1 MRVDPGSRPGLHLR
15 LLGELEASASGA
27 RLALPPSKKTRAL
40 LAYLALTGRA
50 HRRERLSDLLW
61 DVTDD
66 RRAALRWSLTKLR
79 DVVDVEGRERL
90 RADREH
96 VSLDLSDVHV
106 DVLEVREMVGSDV
119 ESAPTPVLERALE
132 RFGGELLEGLDLDD
146 FPVFHA
152 WCVAE
157 RSDVR
162 QLRAR
167 ILTTLLERARGNPQR
182 ALPYARDL
190 VQLDPSD
197 AAARARLQELLHA
210 SGRYREAEAQSRTDR
225 RLLGAP
231 ALEALGDARI
241 SSSPRA
247 PGSLAP
253 LVGRRAELASVR
265 AAIEAGAPP
274 VLVLLGEPGIGK
286 SRLCAEIV
294 RELRDRGAPVLEGRA
309 LEVHP
314 GWPFGAWIDAFRA
327 LDTSGLDPV
336 LATTLAPLLTPAVA
350 PDEAPAQGR
359 ERLFHA
365 ASEALASRGVWV
377 VLEDAHWL
385 DESSIALAHHV
396 VHACAQRGVRLLL
409 TAREGELA
417 DNPFVSRVLRALR
430 KADLVHEIQLAPLG
444 RDETAQLVGS
454 DADDLYEQSGGNPLF
469 ALELARAPR
478 TSGTVPR
485 SITRVVR
492 DRLDALSAETGDALR
507 WAAVLGASFDLVML
521 EGALAV
527 SEDALV
533 GTIEELERHGWV
545 LAVTSD
551 VERAPVYRFAHE
563 IVRRAV
569 YDALSEP
576 RRRLMHGKVARLV
589 AARPDVD
596 GSAVSTIAHHAA
608 LAGDFALAAR
618 ACRDAGER
626 SMRLHAAADAFA
638 LARRGLSYVD
648 KLADPERTTR
658 AIDLLYLALRARRPD
673 DRGEAIAKLAELTE
687 RALDLGAHDHARIG
701 FYLRAFLE
709 WEDGEAGDVRS
720 LSDAIERTSR
730 LGSARER
737 VLGFG
742 DAAHCLV
749 SIERDLPRAE
759 ALILEAEAIAAREHV
774 ESFAVSLTR
783 AMLRAHK
790 GDLDAAEE
798 HLERALEIAR
808 RTGDRLQEYV
818 ALERQIDVDLQRGA
832 LDRAR
837 GRAERL
843 IALGERTREGSERP
857 HARALRALIEHATE
871 RGHEAAL
878 DEAIAALI
886 AADSKRRCAYVL
898 VRAAEIE
905 LDRGEHDTA
914 RRHALDALDFARRID
929 APSDIAGALAAL
941 ARIGDHDALGALR
954 DATSRVISERARR
967 AAAKVGGTTWS
978 A

>member
-1 MRVDPGSRPGLHLR
+1 MALSPGLHLR
-15 LLGELEASASGA
+15 LLGEIDASVDGT
-27 RLALPPSKKTRAL
+27 RVPLPPSKKTRAL
-40 LAYLALTGRA
+40 LAYLALTGRE
-50 HRRERLSDLLW
+50 HRRDRLSDLLW

-79 DVVDVEGRERL
+79 DVVDSEGRERL

-96 VSLDLSDVHV
+96 VSLDLADVHI
-106 DVLEVREMVGSDV
+106 DVLEVRAMVGSDV
-119 ESAPTPVLERALE
+119 EAVATPVLERALE
-132 RFGGELLEGLDLDD
+132 RFGGELLEGLDLED

-157 RSDVR
+157 RHEVR
-162 QLRAR
+162 RLRVR
-167 ILTTLLERARGNPQR
+167 ILTTLLERARSNPQR

-190 VQLDPSD
+190 VQLDPTD

-231 ALEALGDARI
+231 ALPAPDARV
-241 SSSPRA
+241 SSSPRDRA
-247 PGSLAP
+247 GEALAP
-253 LVGRRAELASVR
+253 LIGRRAELDAVR
-265 AAIEAGAPP
+265 AAIDAGAPP
-274 VLVLLGEPGIGK
+274 VVVITGEPGIGK
-286 SRLCAEIV
+286 SRLCAELV
-294 RELRDRGAPVLEGRA
+294 RALRDRGATVLEGRA

-327 LDTSGLDPV
+327 LDATGLDAAI
-336 LATTLAPLLTPAVA
+336 ATTLAPLLTPAVA
-350 PDEAPAQGR
+350 PEETSAQGR

-365 ASEALASRGVWV
+365 ASEALASKDSPWV
-377 VLEDAHWL
+377 VLEDVHWL

-396 VHACAQRGVRLLL
+396 VQRGVRLLL
-409 TAREGELA
+409 TAREGELG

-430 KADLVHEIQLAPLG
+430 QADLVHELALAPLD
-444 RDETAQLVGS
+444 REETAQLVGS
-454 DADDLYEQSGGNPLF
+454 DLDDLYEQSGGNPLF

-478 TSGTVPR
+478 TSSAVPR

-492 DRLDALSAETGDALR
+492 DRLDALPADTGDALR
-507 WAAVLGASFDLVML
+507 WAAVLGASFDLPML

-533 GTIEELERHGWV
+533 STIEELERHGWIV
-545 LAVTSD
+545 PLGAEI
-551 VERAPVYRFAHE
+551 ERAPAYRFAHE

-626 SMRLHAAADAFA
+626 SMRLYAAADAFA

-658 AIDLLYLALRARRPD
+658 AIDLLHLALRARRPE
-673 DRGEAIAKLAELTE
+673 DRGEAMARLAELTE
-687 RALDLGAHDHARIG
+687 RALDLGATDHARIG

-709 WEDGEAGDVRS
+709 WEDGEARDVRS
-720 LSDAIERTSR
+720 LSHAIEATSR

-798 HLERALEIAR
+798 HLERALGIAR
-808 RTGDRLQEYV
+808 RDGDRLQEFV
-818 ALERQIDVDLQRGA
+818 ALEREIDVDLQRGA

-837 GRAERL
+837 GRVERL

-857 HARALRALIEHATE
+857 HARALRALIDHALE
-871 RGHEAAL
+871 RGHERAL
-878 DEAIAALI
+878 DEAITALI

-898 VRAAEIE
+898 VRAAEVE
-905 LDRGEHDTA
+905 LDRNELDAA
-914 RRHALDALDFARRID
+914 RRHALTALDFARRID
-929 APSDIAGALAAL
+929 APSEITGALAAL
-941 ARIGDHDALGALR
+941 VRAGDSDALAALR
-954 DATSRVISERARR
+954 DATSRVVSERARR
-967 AAAKVGGTTWS
+967 AAARALEHGGASWS